1 MGVYPEVIR
10 QALIMFPFLAFLITL
25 PYMIYNY
32 RKYGSVLGIRILVVY
47 SFALYL
53 LCIYFLVILPL
64 PSMEHSYRE

>member
-53 LCIYFLVILPL
+53 L
-64 PSMEHSYRE
+64 